1 MDDIFRSETIVRSHS
16 LIADGDGERTD
27 IVRAVDEEN
36 TVSYGFQIASDQSRP
51 NELVSVA
58 TYTVPGTVMPVQEG
72 FYTRGMIVRGIEV
85 EEEKLAAAL
94 RANDGTARRFE
105 REARNAMLTYVRMLE
120 SLLLCDGAQFICIEQ
135 IVWEA
140 TG

>member
-1 MDDIFRSETIVRSHS
+1 M
-16 LIADGDGERTD
+16 
-27 IVRAVDEEN
+27 RAVGEEN

-72 FYTRGMIVRGIEV
+72 FYTRDMIVRGIAAED
-85 EEEKLAAAL
+85 EKLAAAL
-94 RANDGTARRFE
+94 RANDDPARRFE
-105 REARNAMLTYVRMLE
+105 REARNAMLTYARMLE
-120 SLLLCDGAQFICIEQ
+120 LFLLYDGAQLLCIEQ

-140 TG
+140 RS

>member
-1 MDDIFRSETIVRSHS
+1 MDDIFGSETIARRHS
-16 LIADGDGERTD
+16 LTADRDGESAD
-27 IVRAVDEEN
+27 IVRAVGEET

-72 FYTRGMIVRGIEV
+72 FYTQDMIIRGIV
-85 EEEKLAAAL
+85 AEEEKLAAAL
-94 RANDGTARRFE
+94 RANDGPARLSE

-120 SLLLCDGAQFICIEQ
+120 SFLLCDGAQLLCIEQ

-140 TG
+140 RS